1 MPNMPRPIID
11 PDLKQVW
18 GGDFRAQKWPL
29 KGVDN
34 QIIGGLARIAAMFK
48 KDDGNQKSVDDQVQA
63 FEARFGDDP
72 ADLPADPVAP
82 MRTRSCSNDNFMQC
96 VNAMNAEWLL
106 TQQVGLATMKE
117 IIGLR
122 PQLQRANLP
131 SQSLKGAHQEKQS
144 RSKLPLISLVYQRAL
159 LMKHFLASGP

>member
-1 MPNMPRPIID
+1 MPGPIID

-18 GGDFRAQKWPL
+18 DGDFRAQKWPL

-48 KDDGNQKSVDDQVQA
+48 KDDGNQKSVYDQVKA
-63 FEARFGDDP
+63 FEARFGVDS
-72 ADLPADPVAP
+72 ADLPADQVVP
-82 MRTRSCSNDNFMQC
+82 MRTRSCSSHKSMQC
-96 VNAMNAEWLL
+96 ASAMNDEWLL

-117 IIGLR
+117 IIVLR
-122 PQLQRANLP
+122 PQLQIANLP

-144 RSKLPLISLVYQRAL
+144 RLKLPLIDLVYQRAL
-159 LMKHFLASGP
+159 LMKHFLASRP